1 MTARGPVF
9 PGFSGG
15 ARAAPLKLTEHGKKR
30 ICIGFVSR
38 IRATQLYLMEGSNAL
53 KLSFPIAMS
62 TTF

>member
-1 MTARGPVF
+1 MTARGPMF

-30 ICIGFVSR
+30 GFVSR